1 MAEGRTCQMTVRVVT
16 DSAATVPGEVARSLG
31 VEVVPIRILVG
42 RDSFP
47 DGAIPHSDLLEAEDV
62 STAGPSPGDFLAA
75 LEGADT
81 GLVVTVSH
89 DLAEGTHLAAR
100 AAARAADIPVS
111 VLDSR
116 TAAGAQGL
124 VVMAAARMASEGGSL
139 REVEAAALDVAAR
152 VRLVA
157 TLPGID
163 HLARSGH
170 VPEAAAWANRWI
182 GLQPMIELR
191 DGSVRPMR
199 PTLSR
204 PAADDRIVRALF
216 DSRPSAEAG
225 LHLAVLD
232 ALDPGRA
239 ASLLEAVTADVA
251 PREVFTGSFGS
262 AMILHS
268 GPGVV
273 GLAWWWEGTS
283 SKGQR
288 PAAG

>member
-1 MAEGRTCQMTVRVVT
+1 MAEDRTHSMTVRVVT
-16 DSAATVPGEVARSLG
+16 DSAATVPGEIARSLG
-31 VEVVPIRILVG
+31 VKVVPIRILVG
-42 RDSFP
+42 RDTFP
-47 DGAIPHSDLLEAEDV
+47 DGAISHSDLLASKEDV

-75 LEGADT
+75 LEGADA

-139 REVEAAALDVAAR
+139 PDVEAAALDVADR

-204 PAADDRIVRALF
+204 SAADDRIVRALF

-232 ALDPGRA
+232 ALDPDRA
-239 ASLLEAVTADVA
+239 ALLLETVTTDVA
-251 PREVFTGSFGS
+251 PREVFTGSF
-262 AMILHS
+262 
-268 GPGVV
+268 
-273 GLAWWWEGTS
+273 
-283 SKGQR
+283 
-288 PAAG
+288 